1 MNVAPEVNWQCGIM
15 QNLRLLGDFS
25 MWLFTGEFRS
35 VSQPINTKFRRENSV
50 VCSSCFICPSLLTHV
65 NMAGWKWP
73 HNITK
78 RRHSFSDGARL
89 KQTIHLAK
97 HAIIH
102 RNQTHQFRIWSK
114 LKNASPEWPK
124 PTETV
129 KISEIQMAYINERV
143 IGLCDLHTSQVQ
155 LPACILQTWRLL
167 IDWLI
172 YKIRPKVCFSSCW
185 RPTDFTVAKFAIA
198 LIFDSLERVIAVLSK
213 NAIFPTFHF
222 LLFVCK
228 LYAEGRY
235 HF

>member
-129 KISEIQMAYINERV
+129 KISEIQMAYINER
-143 IGLCDLHTSQVQ
+143 GNWALWSTHEPSPTTSMYFTNVK
-155 LPACILQTWRLL
+155 IV
-167 IDWLI
+167 DWLI
-172 YKIRPKVCFSSCW
+172 DIQDKAKSLFFVLLTSYRFHGSQICNSAHFWFTGKSDSS
-185 RPTDFTVAKFAIA
+185 V
-198 LIFDSLERVIAVLSK
+198 V
-213 NAIFPTFHF
+213 
-222 LLFVCK
+222 
-228 LYAEGRY
+228 
-235 HF
+235 